1 MLLRVTPSSGDL
13 KIGVGPFMDAAT
25 RGLMAPPMAPRLM
38 ALEVAGLAAG
48 FTLTTLAWGCGLTL
62 TCPLT
67 GAYLRFTAG

>member
-1 MLLRVTPSSGDL
+1 
-13 KIGVGPFMDAAT
+13 
-25 RGLMAPPMAPRLM
+25 MARRLM